1 MTAQSAPVGVIGA
14 PPATP
19 WRRRVMLRRALLTLV
34 VIAQALVGAYYMAS
48 VLPYHGGNLL
58 EQALIG
64 LFTLLFTWITVGF
77 WIGLYGFWLRRIG
90 GDPKSLLRRHPEAVL
105 AATPLA
111 RTAIVMPIYNE
122 PVNRTLGGL
131 RTIYRS
137 LESTGQIDQFDFFI
151 LSDSREPDVWLSE
164 QAAWQQLCDELG
176 AHGRLFYR
184 RRTLNMNYK
193 SGNVAD
199 FLRRWGRAYEYMA
212 VMDADSLMGGDTLL
226 KMVRLMQREPNIGI
240 LQSCPTIINAQSLF
254 ARVQQFANQVYGP
267 LFSTGLAAMQLG
279 EAAFW
284 GHNAIIRVAPFM
296 RHCGLPHLRG
306 PGLFSGPIASHDFVE
321 AAFMGRAGYEV
332 WLEPELS
339 HTYEE
344 SPPSLVDELTR
355 DKRWAKG
362 NLQHLWLMLFE
373 RRLRMAHRMAFLNGI
388 LSYVASPLWFAFL
401 VLTTIETTRLVLWP
415 PNYFPLQYSPF
426 PLWPEWHPEW
436 AIGLASSVVFLLFFP
451 KVLAIVDVLLSGR
464 RKAHGGFSSLL
475 LSIVTEI
482 LVSALLAPIRM
493 LAHTRYVLEAVF
505 NVTLTWAGQNRSDE
519 TRWTDALLNQAPGS
533 ILAAAWAGF
542 AWWLDPMFFFWSLP
556 VALPLILAAPTSVLL
571 SKVGVGQALRRKG
584 ILTVAEEQQGSALLD
599 DLHSHQILPEFG
611 ESAVVRAVLDPV
623 MNRVHQATARSH
635 GGGAKHQRLKQ
646 LRSRCLELGPDSL
659 NRSEKN
665 LLLTDRES
673 LSWLH
678 RESWRAPAQ
687 SFWGRAIDN
696 RIRQV
701 WPVGHDD

>member
-1 MTAQSAPVGVIGA
+1 MSG
-14 PPATP
+14 PARNLDAAVLRP
-19 WRRRVMLRRALLTLV
+19 ARWRLRAWLRRTLLTLIV
-34 VIAQALVGAYYMAS
+34 VSQALVGAYYMAS

-58 EQALIG
+58 EQALIA
-64 LFTLLFTWITVGF
+64 LFTLLFTWISIGF

-90 GDPKSLLRRHPEAVL
+90 GDPKSLLRRYPDSVL
-105 AATPLA
+105 ADTPLA
-111 RTAIVMPIYNE
+111 RTAVVMPIYNE
-122 PVNRTLGGL
+122 PVNRCLGGL
-131 RTIYRS
+131 RAIYRS
-137 LESTGQIDQFDFFI
+137 LERSGQIQHFDFYI
-151 LSDSREPDVWLSE
+151 LSDSRDPDVWLSE
-164 QAAWQQLCDELG
+164 QAAWQRLCDELG
-176 AHGRLFYR
+176 ASGRLFYR

-212 VMDADSLMGGDTLL
+212 VMDADSLMEGDTLV
-226 KMVRLMQREPNIGI
+226 KMVRLMQCEPRVGI
-240 LQSCPTIINAQSLF
+240 LQSCPTIINGQSLF

-284 GHNAIIRVAPFM
+284 GHNALIRTEPFM

-332 WLEPELS
+332 WLEPDLGGS
-339 HTYEE
+339 YEE

-401 VLTTIETTRLVLWP
+401 VLTTIETTKLVLWP
-415 PNYFPLQYSPF
+415 PNYFPDQHSLF

-436 AIGLASSVVFLLFFP
+436 AIGLATSVVFLLFFP
-451 KVLAIVDVLLSGR
+451 KLLALIDVLLSGR
-464 RKAHGGFSSLL
+464 RRAHGGFFRLL
-475 LSIVTEI
+475 LSTIGEI

-493 LAHTRYVLEAVF
+493 LAHTRYVLEALF
-505 NVTLTWAGQNRSDE
+505 NVTLRWAGQNRSDE
-519 TRWTDALLNQAPGS
+519 TTWTAALLSQAPGS
-533 ILAAAWAGF
+533 LVAAAWSGF
-542 AWWLDPMFFFWSLP
+542 AFWLDPMFFIWSLP
-556 VALPLILAAPTSVLL
+556 VALPLLLAAPTSVIL
-571 SKVGVGQALRRKG
+571 SRTGLGQALRRAG
-584 ILTVAEEQQGSALLD
+584 ILLVPEEKNGSPLLA
-599 DLHSHQILPEFG
+599 DLAGHSILPEPGEG

-646 LRSRCLELGPDSL
+646 LRQHCLDHGPDSL
-659 NRSEKN
+659 SRAEKN

-673 LSWLH
+673 LGWLH
-678 RESWRAPAQ
+678 ARAWRAPIG
-687 SFWGRAIDN
+687 SFWGQAIDN
-696 RIRQV
+696 RIRRI
-701 WPVGHDD
+701 WPDS

>member
-1 MTAQSAPVGVIGA
+1 MIDQPRPVDSA
-14 PPATP
+14 
-19 WRRRVMLRRALLTLV
+19 MLRPARWRLRAWLRRTLLTLI
-34 VIAQALVGAYYMAS
+34 VITQALVGAYYMAS

-58 EQALIG
+58 EQSLIA
-64 LFTLLFTWITVGF
+64 LFTVLFTWISVGF
-77 WIGLYGFWLRRIG
+77 WIGLYGFWLRRVG
-90 GDPKSLLRRHPEAVL
+90 GDPKSLVRRYPDAQL
-105 AATPLA
+105 ADTPLA
-111 RTAIVMPIYNE
+111 RTAVVMPIYNE

-131 RTIYRS
+131 RAIYRS
-137 LESTGQIDQFDFFI
+137 LERSGQLQHFDFYI
-151 LSDSREPDVWLSE
+151 LSDSRDPDVWLSE
-164 QAAWQQLCDELG
+164 QAAWQRMCDELG
-176 AHGRLFYR
+176 AGGRLFYR

-212 VMDADSLMGGDTLL
+212 VMDADSLMEGETLV
-226 KMVRLMQREPNIGI
+226 KMVRMMQREPRIGI
-240 LQSCPTIINAQSLF
+240 LQSCPTIINGQSLF

-284 GHNAIIRVAPFM
+284 GHNALIRTEPFM

-332 WLEPELS
+332 WLEPDLGGS
-339 HTYEE
+339 YEE

-355 DKRWAKG
+355 DKRWSKG

-401 VLTTIETTRLVLWP
+401 VLTTIETTKLVLWP
-415 PNYFPLQYSPF
+415 PNYFPDQHSLF

-451 KVLAIVDVLLSGR
+451 KLLALIDVLLTGR
-464 RKAHGGFSSLL
+464 RRAYGGFFRLL
-475 LSIVTEI
+475 LSTLGEI

-493 LAHTRYVLEAVF
+493 LAHTRYVLEALF
-505 NVTLTWAGQNRSDE
+505 NVTLRWAGQNRSDE
-519 TRWTDALLNQAPGS
+519 TTWGDALLNQAPGS
-533 ILAAAWAGF
+533 LVAAAWSGF
-542 AWWLDPMFFFWSLP
+542 AFWLDPMFFIWSLP
-556 VALPLILAAPTSVLL
+556 VALPLLLAAPTSVIL
-571 SKVGVGQALRRKG
+571 SRVGLGQALRRAG
-584 ILTVAEEQQGSALLD
+584 ILLVPEEKHGSPLLE
-599 DLHSHQILPEFG
+599 DLAGHSILPQPGAG
-611 ESAVVRAVLDPV
+611 ESAVVRAVLDPL

-635 GGGAKHQRLKQ
+635 GGGAKHQRLRE
-646 LRSRCLELGPDSL
+646 LRARCLEQGPNSL
-659 NRSEKN
+659 SRAEKN

-673 LSWLH
+673 LAWLH
-678 RESWRAPAQ
+678 ARAWRAPTG
-687 SFWGRAIDN
+687 SFWGQAIDD
-696 RIRQV
+696 RIRRM
-701 WPVGHDD
+701 WPEG